1 MQKGPQAVRIEP
13 KTRPSGVLTIGPKTK
28 TGAGKKPVK
37 KDMGGAAGGFAQH
50 LEVDKALTQTMHK
63 DLTSGSSSQMPL
75 VTLSGE
81 KLGFLE
87 HYAHEW
93 NAAEMGMVDGKSIF
107 PAPSLS
113 QMGAPPSDQPEA
125 PVAAGDRFLALKALM
140 LEVDTAIEV

>member
-1 MQKGPQAVRIEP
+1 M
-13 KTRPSGVLTIGPKTK
+13 TIGPKTK
-28 TGAGKKPVK
+28 PGAGKKLVK
-37 KDMGGAAGGFAQH
+37 KDMGGAVGGYAQH
-50 LEVDKALTQTMHK
+50 TEVDKALTQTMHK

-113 QMGAPPSDQPEA
+113 LMGAPPSDQPEA